1 MQEGSRERE
10 GKRRG
15 GHGLRVQHDCDR
27 TVVDERD
34 LHPRAED
41 TAGDTRSIVRHGL
54 AEGVVQRLRL
64 SRIGCAR
71 EARAVSLAG
80 VGDER
85 ELTDDQRLARD
96 VEERAVEAAAL
107 VLEDPEPCDLAGERP
122 SVLLA
127 VAGGDAE
134 QHDDTGPAG
143 ADHLTLDR
151 DRGFAHPLHD
161 RTHRRIV
168 RSAHA
173 GDPTRR
179 YLTRM
184 EAAHQPW
191 PKFGS
196 LLVRDGLITEEE
208 LALALDEQRESGKR
222 LGEILV
228 DKGTITRAQVARLL
242 AEQVEMPLVDLDE
255 SEVDSVAAALLPE
268 DLARRYSAMPVGF
281 LPDDSLLVAVADPT
295 NVLHWDEL
303 RLALGV
309 PIRFGIAA
317 PDAIDAAIA
326 FVHQESLDLVDE
338 TEESHANEV
347 AGIVDMHEL
356 EGDAPAVAQVNKTI
370 QRALSLGASDIHF
383 TPQLRALEIRA
394 RVDGVVR
401 RIGSIPNSQQAAVTS
416 RLKVMGRLDIA
427 ERRAPQDGRVAVRT
441 GGHTVDLRIAVL
453 PTKFGEKITLRV
465 LNQASTPR
473 SLAELD
479 LASET
484 EDAIQNAIGQ
494 PFGAVITCGPT
505 GSGKTTT
512 LYAALHEL
520 NTPERT
526 IMTIED
532 PVEYLTAGIDQIEV
546 NPRAGLTFARG
557 LRTILRSDP
566 DVILVGEIR
575 DEETAQIAIR
585 AAMTGHLVC
594 STLHS
599 QTAASAVRRL
609 TDMGVEPGLLAA
621 TLTCLVAQRLAR
633 RICLECKETYKAT
646 KAELVAL
653 GRPNERAGRRLLAR
667 GAGCSICGGTGYK
680 GRVALFE
687 VLTFTEELRE
697 LIAGGAS
704 TVELQR
710 SAVAAGMR
718 PLRED
723 GVRLCLEGVT
733 TLSEVRRV
741 VGDPP

>member
-1 MQEGSRERE
+1 
-10 GKRRG
+10 
-15 GHGLRVQHDCDR
+15 
-27 TVVDERD
+27 
-34 LHPRAED
+34 
-41 TAGDTRSIVRHGL
+41 
-54 AEGVVQRLRL
+54 
-64 SRIGCAR
+64 
-71 EARAVSLAG
+71 
-80 VGDER
+80 
-85 ELTDDQRLARD
+85 
-96 VEERAVEAAAL
+96 
-107 VLEDPEPCDLAGERP
+107 
-122 SVLLA
+122 
-127 VAGGDAE
+127 
-134 QHDDTGPAG
+134 
-143 ADHLTLDR
+143 
-151 DRGFAHPLHD
+151 
-161 RTHRRIV
+161 
-168 RSAHA
+168 
-173 GDPTRR
+173 
-179 YLTRM
+179 M
-184 EAAHQPW
+184 EAAQQPW

-196 LLVRDGLITEEE
+196 LLVRDGLLTEEE
-208 LALALDEQRESGKR
+208 LELALAEQSGTGKR

-228 DKGTITRAQVARLL
+228 EKGTITRTQVARLL
-242 AEQVEMPLVDLDE
+242 AEQVEMPLVELGE
-255 SEVDSVAAALLPE
+255 SEVDIAAAALLPE
-268 DLARRYSAMPVGF
+268 ALARRYSALPMGF

-309 PIRFGIAA
+309 PIRFGIAP
-317 PDAIDAAIA
+317 PDAIDAAIS
-326 FVHQESLDLVDE
+326 FVHQESVDVVE
-338 TEESHANEV
+338 DGEEPNDA
-347 AGIVDMHEL
+347 AGIVDMHESN
-356 EGDAPAVAQVNKTI
+356 GDAPAVAQVNKTI
-370 QRALSLGASDIHF
+370 QRALALGASDIHF
-383 TPQLRALEIRA
+383 TPQLRALEVRA

-401 RIGSIPNSQQAAVTS
+401 RIGTIQNSQQAAVTT

-465 LNQASTPR
+465 LNQASAPR

-479 LASET
+479 LDPET
-484 EDAIQNAIGQ
+484 EEAIRSAISQ

-526 IMTIED
+526 LMTIED
-532 PVEYLTAGIDQIEV
+532 PVEYMTAGIDQVEV

-575 DEETAQIAIR
+575 DEETAQIAVR

-594 STLHS
+594 STIHS
-599 QTAASAVRRL
+599 QTAASAVRRF

-621 TLTCLVAQRLAR
+621 TLTCLVSQRLAR
-633 RICLECKETYKAT
+633 RVCVDCKETYRAT
-646 KAELVAL
+646 KADLVAL
-653 GRPNERAGRRLLAR
+653 GRPTERAGRRKLAR
-667 GAGCSICGGTGYK
+667 GVGCAACGGTGYK
-680 GRVALFE
+680 GRIALFE

-710 SAVAAGMR
+710 AAVASGMR
-718 PLRED
+718 PLFDD

-733 TLSEVRRV
+733 TAAEIKRV
-741 VGDPP
+741 VGDPR

>member
-1 MQEGSRERE
+1 
-10 GKRRG
+10 
-15 GHGLRVQHDCDR
+15 
-27 TVVDERD
+27 
-34 LHPRAED
+34 
-41 TAGDTRSIVRHGL
+41 
-54 AEGVVQRLRL
+54 
-64 SRIGCAR
+64 
-71 EARAVSLAG
+71 
-80 VGDER
+80 
-85 ELTDDQRLARD
+85 
-96 VEERAVEAAAL
+96 
-107 VLEDPEPCDLAGERP
+107 
-122 SVLLA
+122 
-127 VAGGDAE
+127 
-134 QHDDTGPAG
+134 
-143 ADHLTLDR
+143 
-151 DRGFAHPLHD
+151 
-161 RTHRRIV
+161 
-168 RSAHA
+168 
-173 GDPTRR
+173 
-179 YLTRM
+179 M
-184 EAAHQPW
+184 EAAQQPW

-196 LLVRDGLITEEE
+196 LLVRDGLLTEEE
-208 LALALDEQRESGKR
+208 LALVLAEQHGSGKR

-228 DKGTITRAQVARLL
+228 EKGTITRTQVARLL
-242 AEQVEMPLVDLDE
+242 AEQVEMPLVE
-255 SEVDSVAAALLPE
+255 MGEAEVDIAAATLLPE
-268 DLARRYSAMPVGF
+268 ALARRYSALPMGF

-309 PIRFGIAA
+309 PIRFGIAP

-326 FVHQESLDLVDE
+326 FVHQQTVDVV
-338 TEESHANEV
+338 EEDAEPNDP
-347 AGIVDMHEL
+347 AGIVDMHEAT
-356 EGDAPAVAQVNKTI
+356 EGDAPAVVQVNKTI
-370 QRALSLGASDIHF
+370 QRALLLGASDIHF
-383 TPQLRALEIRA
+383 TPQLRSLEVRA

-401 RIGSIPNSQQAAVTS
+401 RIGTIPNSQRAAVTT

-465 LNQASTPR
+465 LNQASAPS
-473 SLAELD
+473 SLADLD
-479 LASET
+479 LAPET
-484 EDAIQNAIGQ
+484 EEAIRNAISQ

-512 LYAALHEL
+512 LYSALHEL

-526 IMTIED
+526 LMTIED

-599 QTAASAVRRL
+599 QNAASAVRRL
-609 TDMGVEPGLLAA
+609 TDMGVEAGLLAA

-633 RICLECKETYKAT
+633 RVCVDCKETYKAT
-646 KAELVAL
+646 KADLVAL
-653 GRPNERAGRRLLAR
+653 GRPNERGGRRQLTR
-667 GAGCSICGGTGYK
+667 GAGCPSCGGTGYK
-680 GRVALFE
+680 GRIALFE

-710 SAVAAGMR
+710 AAVASGMR
-718 PLRED
+718 TLFDD
-723 GVRLCLEGVT
+723 GARLCLDGVT
-733 TLSEVRRV
+733 TVAEVRRV
-741 VGDPP
+741 VGDPS

>member
-1 MQEGSRERE
+1 
-10 GKRRG
+10 
-15 GHGLRVQHDCDR
+15 
-27 TVVDERD
+27 
-34 LHPRAED
+34 
-41 TAGDTRSIVRHGL
+41 
-54 AEGVVQRLRL
+54 
-64 SRIGCAR
+64 
-71 EARAVSLAG
+71 
-80 VGDER
+80 
-85 ELTDDQRLARD
+85 
-96 VEERAVEAAAL
+96 
-107 VLEDPEPCDLAGERP
+107 
-122 SVLLA
+122 
-127 VAGGDAE
+127 
-134 QHDDTGPAG
+134 
-143 ADHLTLDR
+143 
-151 DRGFAHPLHD
+151 
-161 RTHRRIV
+161 
-168 RSAHA
+168 
-173 GDPTRR
+173 
-179 YLTRM
+179 M
-184 EAAHQPW
+184 EAAQQPW

-196 LLVRDGLITEEE
+196 LLVRDGLLTEEE
-208 LALALDEQRESGKR
+208 LALALAEQRGSGKR

-228 DKGTITRAQVARLL
+228 EKGTITRTQVARLL
-242 AEQVEMPLVDLDE
+242 AEQVEMPLVEMGE
-255 SEVDSVAAALLPE
+255 SDVDIAAAALLPE
-268 DLARRYSAMPVGF
+268 ELARRYSALPMGF
-281 LPDDSLLVAVADPT
+281 LPDESLLVAVADPT

-309 PIRFGIAA
+309 PIRFGIAP

-326 FVHQESLDLVDE
+326 FVHQESVDLV
-338 TEESHANEV
+338 EEDAEPNDP
-347 AGIVDMHEL
+347 AGIVDMHEV

-370 QRALSLGASDIHF
+370 QRALALGASDIHF
-383 TPQLRALEIRA
+383 TPQLRALEVRA

-401 RIGSIPNSQQAAVTS
+401 RIGSIPNSQQAAVST

-465 LNQASTPR
+465 LNQASAPR

-479 LASET
+479 LAPET
-484 EDAIQNAIGQ
+484 EEAIHSAISQ

-526 IMTIED
+526 LMTIED
-532 PVEYLTAGIDQIEV
+532 PVEYLTTGIDQIEV

-633 RICLECKETYKAT
+633 RVCVECKESYKAT
-646 KAELVAL
+646 KADLVAL
-653 GRPNERAGRRLLAR
+653 GRPSERAGRRQLAH
-667 GAGCSICGGTGYK
+667 GVGCSACGGTGYK
-680 GRVALFE
+680 GRIALFE

-710 SAVAAGMR
+710 AAVASGMR
-718 PLRED
+718 TLVDD

-733 TLSEVRRV
+733 TVAEVRRV
-741 VGDPP
+741 VGDPR

>member
-1 MQEGSRERE
+1 
-10 GKRRG
+10 
-15 GHGLRVQHDCDR
+15 
-27 TVVDERD
+27 
-34 LHPRAED
+34 
-41 TAGDTRSIVRHGL
+41 
-54 AEGVVQRLRL
+54 
-64 SRIGCAR
+64 
-71 EARAVSLAG
+71 
-80 VGDER
+80 
-85 ELTDDQRLARD
+85 
-96 VEERAVEAAAL
+96 
-107 VLEDPEPCDLAGERP
+107 
-122 SVLLA
+122 
-127 VAGGDAE
+127 
-134 QHDDTGPAG
+134 
-143 ADHLTLDR
+143 
-151 DRGFAHPLHD
+151 
-161 RTHRRIV
+161 
-168 RSAHA
+168 
-173 GDPTRR
+173 
-179 YLTRM
+179 M

-191 PKFGS
+191 PKFGA
-196 LLVRDGLITEEE
+196 LLIRDGLLTEEE
-208 LALALDEQRESGKR
+208 LGAALAEQHESGKR

-228 DKGTITRAQVARLL
+228 EKGTITRTQVARIL
-242 AEQVEMPLVDLDE
+242 AEQVEMPLVDLAEAD
-255 SEVDSVAAALLPE
+255 VDTQAAALLPE
-268 DLARRYSAMPVGF
+268 DLARRYSALPMGF
-281 LPDDSLLVAVADPT
+281 LPDNSLLVAVADPT

-326 FVHQESLDLVDE
+326 FVHQESLDLVEEDGTE
-338 TEESHANEV
+338 TSDA
-347 AGIVDMHEL
+347 AGIVDMHEVD
-356 EGDAPAVAQVNKTI
+356 GDAPAVTLVNKTI
-370 QRALSLGASDIHF
+370 QRALTLGASDIHF

-401 RIGSIPNSQQAAVTS
+401 RIGTIPNSQLAAVTS

-453 PTKFGEKITLRV
+453 PTKFGEKVTLRV
-465 LNQASTPR
+465 LNQAAAPR
-473 SLAELD
+473 SLAALD
-479 LASET
+479 LAPET
-484 EDAIQNAIGQ
+484 EEAIRKAIGQ

-512 LYAALHEL
+512 LYAALDEL

-526 IMTIED
+526 LMTIED
-532 PVEYLTAGIDQIEV
+532 PVEYLTSGIDQIEV

-599 QTAASAVRRL
+599 QTAASGVRRL

-621 TLTCLVAQRLAR
+621 TLTCLVSQRLAR
-633 RICLECKETYKAT
+633 RVCVECKETYRAT
-646 KAELVAL
+646 RADLDAL
-653 GRPNERAGRRLLAR
+653 GRDKERAGRRHLAR
-667 GAGCSICGGTGYK
+667 GAGCSTCGGTGYK

-697 LIAGGAS
+697 LIARGAS
-704 TVELQR
+704 TVELHR
-710 SAVAAGMR
+710 AAVASGMQ
-718 PLRED
+718 PLYDD

-733 TLSEVRRV
+733 TLSEVQRV
-741 VGDPP
+741 VGDPL